1 MHCRNRK
8 DDEINNLTQILE
20 RLKIQVREQ
29 DDLFNQSRKDNENLQ
44 NELTRLQRESQSG
57 KEEVKE
63 ILQALEELALNYD
76 QKTQEVETL
85 NTRLVRKTKKEEDR
99 SA

>member
-85 NTRLVRKTKKEEDR
+85 NTRLVRKTKKEEER

>member
-1 MHCRNRK
+1 M
-8 DDEINNLTQILE
+8 QILE
-20 RLKIQVREQ
+20 RLKIQVGEQ

-44 NELTRLQRESQSG
+44 NELTRLQRESQSS

>member
-85 NTRLVRKTKKEEDR
+85 NTRLVRKTKCMIDF
-99 SA
+99 

>member
-85 NTRLVRKTKKEEDR
+85 NTRLVRKTKKKEDR